1 MKVKKI
7 LALGLAA
14 MMAVTLSACG
24 NKDGGSNNSNTDN
37 TDSEKSQQG
46 GGEDSGASL
55 VIYTNSG
62 SDGRDAWLKDYAK
75 ENGFNVQVV
84 QIQGG
89 DLGNRIVSE
98 KNNVQADLVFGLNN
112 VEYEKLK
119 AEDTLEQWEPAWKD
133 EVDLSLGDADG
144 YYYPLVIQPLVN
156 IMRESSFTPRYSA
169 MAAASVIA
177 VSGCVDMY
185 MPIRY
190 TLICNSSASDI

>member
-1 MKVKKI
+1 MKGKKI
-7 LALGLAA
+7 LALGLAVV
-14 MMAVTLSACG
+14 MMVTLSACG
-24 NKDGGSNNSNTDN
+24 GKDGGAGNSNTDN
-37 TDSEKSQQG
+37 TDNTDNEKSQQG
-46 GGEDSGASL
+46 EDSGTSL

-75 ENGFNVQVV
+75 ENGFDVEVV

-119 AEDTLEQWEPAWKD
+119 AEDTLEPWEPAWKD

-156 IMRESSFTPRYSA
+156 IMNADLDEYPA
-169 MAAASVIA
+169 
-177 VSGCVDMY
+177 D
-185 MPIRY
+185 Y
-190 TLICNSSASDI
+190 TDLTDEKWKDKYTILNFGGGTGKTI